1 MCISTVDNC
10 GAPGVPANGQTFGNS
25 TTVGSIV
32 THTCN
37 EGFVLDGANRR
48 ECLSNGSWSEP
59 LPSCKRKYIA
69 KVNIRMQV
77 YKE

>member
-1 MCISTVDNC
+1 MDEC
-10 GAPGVPANGQTFGNS
+10 GNPGVPTNGRTFGSS
-25 TTVGSIV
+25 TNVGAIV

-59 LPSCKRKYIA
+59 LPSCNRKCIV
-69 KVNIRMQV
+69 KVNISRWV
-77 YKE
+77 